1 MFISETNESLTVGE
15 LIELLK
21 NYSKDSIVLFQ
32 DLKFNSSKKEPV
44 NDIIIRNEEYL
55 NHGNKKSQA
64 IILLNKRISI
74 PEVEKNEW
82 VKWKI
87 IQELS

>member
-1 MFISETNESLTVGE
+1 MFIGESNESLTNGE

-21 NYSKDSIVLFQ
+21 NYPDDSIVLFQ

-55 NHGNKKSQA
+55 NHNNKKSQA
-64 IILLNKRISI
+64 IILLNKMVSI
-74 PEVEKNEW
+74 AGSGKNE
-82 VKWKI
+82 
-87 IQELS
+87 

>member
-1 MFISETNESLTVGE
+1 MFIGESNESLTNGE

-21 NYSKDSIVLFQ
+21 NYPDDSIVLFQ

-55 NHGNKKSQA
+55 NHNNKKSQA
-64 IILLNKRISI
+64 IILLNQRVSI
-74 PEVEKNEW
+74 AGSGKNE
-82 VKWKI
+82 
-87 IQELS
+87 

>member
-55 NHGNKKSQA
+55 NHNNKKSQA
-64 IILLNKRISI
+64 IILLNKMVSI
-74 PEVEKNEW
+74 AGSGKNEW
-82 VKWKI
+82 IKPKVKR
-87 IQELS
+87 